1 MTAWPLARRVKR
13 QDVLALLCLAL
24 LALIFF
30 WPVTLNLGWIPRG
43 GGDLASF
50 LWPTYNY
57 ASQSLRAGR
66 LPLWNPTLYSGAPFA
81 ADNQTSLFYPINLVV
96 FLLAPSLPYTLM
108 EWLVVFHFWVAGAS
122 MYFCMRVLLADE
134 SLDAAGALQTENR
147 PVTLSRSAAKGL
159 LARLGML
166 SDFGRRCPETPA
178 PSGGRS
184 VLSLSKH
191 ASFDKLRTL
200 VDGGPS
206 EKHDTSG
213 VPEETKAQPAEGA
226 PSAVW
231 PALFAAVAFMFS
243 DVLVIHVGNLN
254 TVAASVWLPAVFA
267 ALHLALTRRSLGWA
281 AAGGALLGLDILA
294 GQIHMTYIGLV
305 GLGLYALW
313 QVAWAQGR
321 RLQMIAVGA
330 AFLAVAFGLT
340 AFVLVPSVELTAFT
354 ARTRLTFA
362 EATTFAIPGPGLAG
376 LFSPLVFGRGPAY
389 FWGTWD
395 RVELG
400 YLGVLPLLLA
410 GLGAFRRRA
419 AVFFAGLALF
429 ALAAALGSLTPLYRA
444 LYEVLPGFSG
454 LRGPARFMLLGDFSL
469 AALGGF
475 GLYHLARVPRWRAL
489 AWGTVVGAA
498 GLAAM
503 ILGHRQVVAQIGVPH
518 ASDLQQGLAVF
529 LVLLAA
535 GLALVLWGARWR
547 WAPMLAL
554 GILAADL
561 VGLGAWVEVDQSDP
575 TAGFQHPKVAEF
587 LKAQLGPTRIDN
599 AAGAWAPD
607 AAASL
612 GLEDIGGLSNPLSL
626 AAYQTYLGAV
636 GSRGSPLY
644 NFLNVQFVVADKG
657 QPPGDATFVP
667 VFDEDPAL
675 DVYLN
680 TQARPRVSLIYT
692 ATVAPDGE
700 AAFGALFAP
709 GFDPAQQVVI
719 ERGPPVSGGAPSG
732 DSNLNYTDYAPEHF
746 SVEALTP
753 APAYLVFS
761 EVWYPGWRAWVDGV
775 ETPVYR
781 ANFAFRA
788 VYLAEPGRH
797 TVTVRYDPSSWKIGL
812 AITLVTLAA
821 LAGWRL
827 WARRRLIRPHF

>member
-1 MTAWPLARRVKR
+1 MTAWPLARRVRR
-13 QDVLALLCLAL
+13 QDILALLCLAL

-30 WPVTLNLGWIPRG
+30 WPVTLNRGWIPRG

-66 LPLWNPTLYSGAPFA
+66 LPLWNPALYSGAPFA
-81 ADNQTSLFYPINLVV
+81 ADNQTSLFYPINLLV
-96 FLLAPSLPYTLM
+96 FLLAPALPYTLM
-108 EWLVVFHFWVAGAS
+108 EWLVVLHFWAAGAS

-134 SLDAAGALQTENR
+134 SPPVEASPQNGDR
-147 PVTLSRSAAKGL
+147 SVTLSRPAAKGL
-159 LARLGML
+159 LTRLGML
-166 SDFGRRCPETPA
+166 RFAQHNTP
-178 PSGGRS
+178 S
-184 VLSLSKH
+184 
-191 ASFDKLRTL
+191 
-200 VDGGPS
+200 
-206 EKHDTSG
+206 
-213 VPEETKAQPAEGA
+213 VPEEAFAQPVEAHR
-226 PSAVW
+226 SAFW
-231 PALFAAVAFMFS
+231 PALFAALAFMFS

-281 AAGGALLGLDILA
+281 AASGALLSLDILA
-294 GQIHMTYIGLV
+294 GQMHMTYIGLV
-305 GLGLYALW
+305 GLGLYVLW
-313 QVAWAQGR
+313 QVAWARGR
-321 RLQMIAVGA
+321 RLQMIGVGVV
-330 AFLAVAFGLT
+330 FLGVAFGLT
-340 AFVLVPSVELTAFT
+340 AFVLAPSVELTAFT
-354 ARTRLTFA
+354 ARTQLTFA
-362 EATTFAIPGPGLAG
+362 EATTFAIPGRGLAG

-410 GLGAFRRRA
+410 GLGAFRGRRA
-419 AVFFAGLALF
+419 AAFFAGLALF

-489 AWGTVVGAA
+489 VWGAVVGAA

-518 ASDLQQGLAVF
+518 TSDLQRGLAVF

-575 TAGFQHPKVAEF
+575 TAGFQHPKVAAF
-587 LKAQLGPTRIDN
+587 LRAQPGPTRIDN

-607 AAASL
+607 AAAPL

-700 AAFGALFAP
+700 AAFKALHTA
-709 GFDPAQQVVI
+709 GFDLQQQAIV
-719 ERGPPVSGGAPSG
+719 EDGPPLAGGAPSG
-732 DSNLNYTDYAPEHF
+732 DSNLNYTDYGPEHF

-788 VYLAEPGRH
+788 VYLAAPGRH
-797 TVTVRYDPSSWKIGL
+797 AVTLRFDPWSWKIGL
-812 AITLVTLAA
+812 AITLLTLAG
-821 LAGWRL
+821 LAGAGWWKKKGHVARSRL
-827 WARRRLIRPHF
+827 GADLPHGL